1 MKRNCLSL
9 FPLLCSILLLSACKN
24 NTEVNISN
32 LRCEFLN
39 NPSGIGITNPRLSW
53 ELNSDKRGLKQKS
66 YHILVA
72 SSLEK
77 LNADN
82 GDLWNSEK
90 ESDTSILV
98 EYNGKPLKSRDVC
111 FWKVKIK
118 TNQGDSPWSKPAS
131 WSIGLLNE
139 TDWQAG
145 WIGLDRMFKGNVF
158 DRSNSRLAARY
169 FRKEFSAT
177 QKPEKATVFISGLGL
192 YKLFINGQKIGN
204 QELSPTPTD
213 YTKSVKYN
221 TFDVTDI
228 IQEGSNAIGTVLGNG
243 RFFSMRPPGVP
254 HGPVAEVK
262 HFGYPKMILQLE
274 LDYPDGS
281 KQVITSDNSW
291 KVTAEG
297 PITANNEF
305 DGEEYDARKE
315 MPGWDKTGFND
326 QSWLQAET
334 VLPPGGKLEAQ
345 LNPNIK
351 IMETIT
357 PVNISEPKKGTYI
370 LDMGQN
376 MVGWIRMKVKG
387 KEGDKVSL
395 RFAEVLKED
404 GTLYMDN
411 IRGALVTD
419 IYTLKSST
427 EEYWEPSF
435 VYHGFRYVEIT
446 GFPGVPTVN
455 DFEGKIVYDEM
466 EITGKFETS
475 DPTINQIYKNAYW
488 GIRGNYRGMPTDC
501 PQRDE
506 RMGWLGDRAV
516 GSHGESFVFDNYHLY
531 VKWLDDIEQ
540 TQLENGSLSDVAPAY
555 WAFYGDNMT
564 WPAAYLTIAN
574 MIYEQYGD
582 PEPIKKHYK
591 SMKKWMSYMRKTYM
605 KDHIM
610 TKDIYGDWCMPP
622 ESPELI
628 HSMDPARKTDGTLLA
643 TSFYYRMLYL
653 LERFATLQG
662 KTGEAK
668 AFANEAAVIKDA
680 YNRKFFHKETAQY
693 SNNTVTANL
702 LSLCYGMVPE
712 GYEEKVFAN
721 IANKTEKDFNSH
733 VSTGLVGIQWLMRGL
748 SDYGRADLAYKITT
762 NRDYPSWGYMI
773 ENGATT
779 IWELWNGK
787 TADPAMNSH
796 NHVMLLGDL
805 LVWYYEYLAGIRN
818 ASGSNG
824 FEKITMRPYPANG
837 LNYVTASY
845 HSVHGTIKS
854 AWKKTGTKFS
864 WKITIPGNTTAIV
877 YIPAKND
884 AEVLESGKKTSAAE
898 GVKFLK
904 KEGNHTVYEVGS
916 GNYNFEVNF

>member
-39 NPSGIGITNPRLSW
+39 NPSGMGITNPRLSW

-72 SSLEK
+72 SSLEN

-90 ESDTSILV
+90 ESETSILV

-111 FWKVKIK
+111 FWKVKVK

-145 WIGLDRMFKGNVF
+145 WIGLDRMFKGDVF

-254 HGPVAEVK
+254 HGPVAEIK

-297 PITANNEF
+297 PIRANNEF

-315 MPGWDKTGFND
+315 MPGWDNTGFND
-326 QSWLQAET
+326 HAWLQAET
-334 VLPPGGKLEAQ
+334 VQSPGGELEAQ

-427 EEYWEPSF
+427 EEHWEPSF

-610 TKDIYGDWCMPP
+610 TKDIYGDWCMP
-622 ESPELI
+622 
-628 HSMDPARKTDGTLLA
+628 
-643 TSFYYRMLYL
+643 
-653 LERFATLQG
+653 
-662 KTGEAK
+662 
-668 AFANEAAVIKDA
+668 AN
-680 YNRKFFHKETAQY
+680 
-693 SNNTVTANL
+693 S
-702 LSLCYGMVPE
+702 
-712 GYEEKVFAN
+712 
-721 IANKTEKDFNSH
+721 
-733 VSTGLVGIQWLMRGL
+733 VS
-748 SDYGRADLAYKITT
+748 S
-762 NRDYPSWGYMI
+762 
-773 ENGATT
+773 
-779 IWELWNGK
+779 
-787 TADPAMNSH
+787 
-796 NHVMLLGDL
+796 
-805 LVWYYEYLAGIRN
+805 
-818 ASGSNG
+818 
-824 FEKITMRPYPANG
+824 
-837 LNYVTASY
+837 
-845 HSVHGTIKS
+845 
-854 AWKKTGTKFS
+854 
-864 WKITIPGNTTAIV
+864 
-877 YIPAKND
+877 
-884 AEVLESGKKTSAAE
+884 
-898 GVKFLK
+898 
-904 KEGNHTVYEVGS
+904 
-916 GNYNFEVNF
+916 

>member
-1 MKRNCLSL
+1 M
-9 FPLLCSILLLSACKN
+9 
-24 NTEVNISN
+24 
-32 LRCEFLN
+32 
-39 NPSGIGITNPRLSW
+39 GITNPRLSW

-72 SSLEK
+72 SSLEN

-90 ESDTSILV
+90 ESETSILV

-111 FWKVKIK
+111 FWKVKVK

-145 WIGLDRMFKGNVF
+145 WIGLDRMFKGDVF

-254 HGPVAEVK
+254 HGPVAEIK

-297 PITANNEF
+297 PIRANNEF

-315 MPGWDKTGFND
+315 MPGWDNTGFND
-326 QSWLQAET
+326 HAWLQAET
-334 VLPPGGKLEAQ
+334 VQSPGGELEAQ

-427 EEYWEPSF
+427 EEHWEPSF

-610 TKDIYGDWCMPP
+610 TKDIYGDWCMP
-622 ESPELI
+622 
-628 HSMDPARKTDGTLLA
+628 
-643 TSFYYRMLYL
+643 
-653 LERFATLQG
+653 
-662 KTGEAK
+662 
-668 AFANEAAVIKDA
+668 AN
-680 YNRKFFHKETAQY
+680 
-693 SNNTVTANL
+693 S
-702 LSLCYGMVPE
+702 
-712 GYEEKVFAN
+712 
-721 IANKTEKDFNSH
+721 
-733 VSTGLVGIQWLMRGL
+733 VS
-748 SDYGRADLAYKITT
+748 S
-762 NRDYPSWGYMI
+762 
-773 ENGATT
+773 
-779 IWELWNGK
+779 
-787 TADPAMNSH
+787 
-796 NHVMLLGDL
+796 
-805 LVWYYEYLAGIRN
+805 
-818 ASGSNG
+818 
-824 FEKITMRPYPANG
+824 
-837 LNYVTASY
+837 
-845 HSVHGTIKS
+845 
-854 AWKKTGTKFS
+854 
-864 WKITIPGNTTAIV
+864 
-877 YIPAKND
+877 
-884 AEVLESGKKTSAAE
+884 
-898 GVKFLK
+898 
-904 KEGNHTVYEVGS
+904 
-916 GNYNFEVNF
+916 